1 MSAFAGRRT
10 GRATAGVAAL
20 SGLLWWAAGSP
31 SAALLALVRRQPAR
45 FDELLVDV
53 AAAIA
58 WLCLG
63 WFTVVVALHL
73 LASGSGALARASQR
87 IAHRVAPGFMLSGAR
102 WLVGVSL
109 IVGPLAPGVA
119 VATPPGGG
127 SPGGGSPAPHRPAA
141 VLNLDRPLPPSLDRP
156 LVPASSPMFAA
167 APEPT
172 TSASPTALAAPPSA
186 PGVPYRDSG
195 HRDNAHRDC
204 GHRDDGRYVVRR
216 GDTLWDIAARHLGPR
231 ATAAEI
237 ARAWPQW
244 YAANRAAIGPNPHLI
259 HPGLVLQAPAQ

>member
-1 MSAFAGRRT
+1 MAGRRT
-10 GRATAGVAAL
+10 GRAAAGVAAGVAAM

-31 SAALLALVRRQPAR
+31 SGALLALVRRQPTS

-53 AAAIA
+53 AATTA

-63 WFTVVVALHL
+63 WFTVVVSLQL

-87 IAHRVAPGFMLSGAR
+87 LAHRVAPGFMLSGAR

-119 VATPPGGG
+119 IAAPPGGG
-127 SPGGGSPAPHRPAA
+127 SPGGGSPAPHRPAV

-156 LVPASSPMFAA
+156 LAPASPPALAPPPSP
-167 APEPT
+167 P
-172 TSASPTALAAPPSA
+172 PTA
-186 PGVPYRDSG
+186 V
-195 HRDNAHRDC
+195 AHRDSVD
-204 GHRDDGRYVVRR
+204 RDSVDRVAGRYVVRP
-216 GDTLWDIAARHLGPR
+216 GDTLWNIAARHLGPQ

-237 ARAWPQW
+237 ARAWPRW
-244 YAANRAAIGPNPHLI
+244 YAANHSAIGPNPQLI
-259 HPGLVLQAPAQ
+259 HPGLVLRAPTQ